1 MRFGSNSPGA
11 LRKAHKIGD
20 GLGRMVS
27 EQGDLDVAAVSVQRG
42 GSGRKGLLVT
52 ESQSAIT
59 PGRAPPG
66 ARNTNPHAAHRNEP
80 ADGPVMAVCEG
91 T

>member
-1 MRFGSNSPGA
+1 MRLGRIVLGA

-42 GSGRKGLLVT
+42 GSGRKG
-52 ESQSAIT
+52 
-59 PGRAPPG
+59 
-66 ARNTNPHAAHRNEP
+66 
-80 ADGPVMAVCEG
+80 C
-91 T
+91 

>member
-1 MRFGSNSPGA
+1 MRFGSNSPWCPA
-11 LRKAHKIGD
+11 AHKIGD

-42 GSGRKGLLVT
+42 GSGRKGAV
-52 ESQSAIT
+52 SHGIT
-59 PGRAPPG
+59 VCHYARAGPHPVPGTQTRT
-66 ARNTNPHAAHRNEP
+66 RRTRNEP